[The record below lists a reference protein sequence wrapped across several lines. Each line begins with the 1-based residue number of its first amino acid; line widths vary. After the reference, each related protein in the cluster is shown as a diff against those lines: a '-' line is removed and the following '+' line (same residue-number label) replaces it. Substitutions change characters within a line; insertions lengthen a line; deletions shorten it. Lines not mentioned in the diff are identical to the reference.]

1 MKQFS
6 ILLFTILLLIFLPGN
21 TKSQWVNVSGL
32 GGGGTKALAVNG
44 TNLFV
49 GTEQGVYLSTDNGL
63 TWTEVNNGLP
73 ATYIWYLKVS
83 GNNLYACT
91 GGVGLFRTTDSGA
104 SWSNLGLISEVIYT
118 CAVNG
123 SAIFAGTH
131 DHGIYRS
138 TDDGVNWNQVNNGL
152 NTIDVRALFV
162 NGNSIF
168 AGTFPGMYRSN
179 DNGENWVELTNGL
192 PNPMV
197 NVLAFTMIGS
207 TLFAGL
213 DGGVYYSTDN
223 GDIWNAAGLSGTYPP
238 TIISYGTNLFAGLS
252 GDGIYYSNDNGLN
265 WAAVNEGLPTPVYPQ
280 SLLTSGDK
288 IFLAA
293 WYEGLFWRPLSELVS
308 SVPGSDTDVPTK
320 YSLFQNYPN
329 PFNPNTSIK
338 YSIPQLSN
346 VLIKIFDVLGNEV
359 ETLVNEE
366 KSVGTYE
373 ITWYAEQLPSGIYF
387 YQLKAG
393 DPSTSSGQGFVETKK
408 MILLK

>member
-6 ILLFTILLLIFLPGN
+6 ILLFTFLILVFLPGN

-32 GGGGTKALAVNG
+32 GGGGTKSLAVNG

-49 GTEQGVYLSTDNGL
+49 GTEQGVYLSTDNGV

-73 ATYIWYLKVS
+73 ATFIWYLKVS

-104 SWSNLGLISEVIYT
+104 SWSNLGLISEIIYT
-118 CAVNG
+118 CVVNG
-123 SAIFAGTH
+123 SAIFAGTR

-168 AGTFPGMYRSN
+168 AGSFPGMYRST

-197 NVLAFTMIGS
+197 NVIGLTIIGS

-213 DGGVYYSTDN
+213 DGGVYSSTDN
-223 GDIWNAAGLSGTYPP
+223 GDSWNP
-238 TIISYGTNLFAGLS
+238 TNLTGVGVNTIYAYLNNLFAGLS
-252 GDGIYYSNDNGLN
+252 GDGVYLSSDNGLT
-265 WAAVNEGLPTPVYPQ
+265 WLTVNEGLPTPVYPQ
-280 SLLTSGDK
+280 SLVTSGDK

-293 WYEGLFWRPLSELVS
+293 WYEGLYSRPLSELVS
-308 SVPGSDTDVPTK
+308 SVPGSGGDVPAK

-329 PFNPNTSIK
+329 PFNPSTSIK
-338 YSIPQLSN
+338 YSISQLSN

-366 KSVGTYE
+366 KPVGNYE
-373 ITWYAEQLPSGIYF
+373 IYWNAEQLPSGIYY

-393 DPSTSSGQGFVETKK
+393 DFVSTKK
-408 MILLK
+408 LTLLK